1 MVCGPHRHR
10 QPASCLPAGPRP
22 GLRRVMQNP
31 LIRRKRQRS
40 IRVLLSAIFIVPLA
54 SLIGLWGFAASV
66 TVSSAIKE
74 HNFKAEN
81 TLYGGSAQG
90 LGTQL
95 GQERLVA
102 CEYLS
107 SGRRMPAQPLLAQ
120 FAKTQVTVNQLVKGV
135 QAGPGL
141 MQASAWPALK

>member
-1 MVCGPHRHR
+1 
-10 QPASCLPAGPRP
+10 
-22 GLRRVMQNP
+22 MQSP

-40 IRVLLSAIFIVPLA
+40 IRVLLAAIFIVPLV
-54 SLIGLWGFAASV
+54 SLTVLWAFAASV

-95 GQERLVA
+95 GEERLIA
-102 CEYLS
+102 YEYLS
-107 SGRRMPAQPLLAQ
+107 SGRRMPEQALQAQ
-120 FAKTQVTVNQLVKGV
+120 FAKTQATIKQLVKGV
-135 QAGPGL
+135 EAG
-141 MQASAWPALK
+141 